1 MLKLLIVE
9 DERITRE
16 SLESLIPW
24 EDLGISSI
32 KSARNGQ
39 EALKVVENFAP
50 DILLC
55 DVRMPKMDGIEFS
68 KHLKSLFPK
77 CKIVFISGYAEK
89 EYLLS
94 AIHLNAIDYIEKPL
108 DVEKITQ
115 TMKRVVELINKER
128 EEEENKKRLMEYYN
142 ESFCYICSQIV
153 QQLLKDEPDY
163 DLLERY
169 GMADFVSSHLIPIVG
184 IVKWKKEETQTSV
197 NDILRYIYQETF
209 NKLGEENEI
218 PFLFSFTSS
227 NSFVAIFKR
236 KDKIDD
242 VKTREFVSLLK
253 ERLSKFC
260 DISLAIGEP
269 THSSKIKSCL
279 EEMGKFI
286 HTKIF
291 YHGFGS
297 FYIYKSLKSN
307 EEYKLP
313 FNLEMYERFLKDDG
327 VKKVKEEIE
336 RFCFWLKSNEYPN
349 IEKVKNLFF
358 EMVIIAY
365 EIGKQRRITQRLD
378 EDGRVQKWKEIDQKI
393 TLDEIREVL
402 YETLD
407 GIFDIL
413 NQRGNLNKKAYQIMK
428 FIEENYFDKELT
440 IQKIANH
447 FYFSPNYLCAMFK
460 KATGKTLNDYITE
473 VRIEKAKELLKDDS
487 IKLYEVAEKVG
498 FSDPNYFSTIFKK
511 KVGLTPS
518 DFRERYYV

>member
-9 DERITRE
+9 DEKIARE

-24 EDLGISSI
+24 EELGISSI
-32 KSARNGQ
+32 KSAKNGY
-39 EALKVVENFAP
+39 EALKIAENFAP

-68 KHLKSLFPK
+68 KRLKSLFPN

-108 DVEKITQ
+108 NVEKITQ

-128 EEEENKKRLMEYYN
+128 EEEEDKKKLMEYYN
-142 ESFCYICSQIV
+142 ESFCYIYSQIV
-153 QQLLKDEPDY
+153 QQFLKDEPDY
-163 DLLERY
+163 NLLEKYR
-169 GMADFVSSHLIPIVG
+169 MTDFVNSHLIPIVG
-184 IVKWKKEETQTSV
+184 IVKWKKEETQISV
-197 NDILRYIYQETF
+197 NDILKYIYQETF
-209 NKLGEENEI
+209 DKLGGENEI
-218 PFLFSFTSS
+218 SFLFSFISS
-227 NSFVAIFKR
+227 NSFVAILK

-242 VKTREFVSLLK
+242 MKTREFASLLK

-260 DISLAIGEP
+260 DMSLTIGEP
-269 THSSKIKSCL
+269 IRSSKIKSYL
-279 EEMGKFI
+279 EEMDKFLQ
-286 HTKIF
+286 TKIF
-291 YHGFGS
+291 YHGYGS
-297 FYIYKSLKSN
+297 FYIYDSLKRN
-307 EEYKLP
+307 EEHKLP
-313 FNLEMYERFLKDDG
+313 FDLEMYERFLKDNG

-336 RFCFWLKSNEYPN
+336 RFCFWLKSNEYLN

-358 EMVIIAY
+358 EMIIIAY
-365 EIGKQRRITQRLD
+365 EIGRQRRITQKLD

-393 TLDEIREVL
+393 TLDEIKEVL

-407 GIFDIL
+407 DIFDIF
-413 NQRGNLNKKAYQIMK
+413 NQRGNLNKKAYHIMK

-487 IKLYEVAEKVG
+487 IKLYKVAEKVG